1 MERPAKIQ
9 RLQRLRAVLPFMSQA
24 ALAAVLKHA
33 TVEDLEANVNRSDVR
48 AARNEATKINTPFGT
63 VHQVIELQAAKGEDP
78 ISLEV
83 QHPLAMLHYMA
94 SSSES
99 LARLLQQT
107 SQKSPCGLGRP
118 WHIIVYCDEVLPG
131 NQLAYKSARK
141 AWAIYWSILEWG
153 SAALSDEDTCVVRSR
168 SHIVSPHQ
176 PPSPLNGG

>member
-1 MERPAKIQ
+1 
-9 RLQRLRAVLPFMSQA
+9 MSQA
-24 ALAAVLKHA
+24 ALAGVLKHVTMA
-33 TVEDLEANVNRSDVR
+33 DLESKTNRNDVR
-48 AARNEATKINTPFGT
+48 AAWNETTNINTPFGT
-63 VHQVIELQAAKGEDP
+63 VHQVIELQAIQGEAP
-78 ISLEV
+78 IRLEV
-83 QHPLAMLHYMA
+83 QHPLAMLHYGA
-94 SSSES
+94 SSSTS

-107 SQKSPCGLGRP
+107 FQKSPCGLRRP
-118 WHIIVYCDEVLPG
+118 WRIIIYTDEVLPG